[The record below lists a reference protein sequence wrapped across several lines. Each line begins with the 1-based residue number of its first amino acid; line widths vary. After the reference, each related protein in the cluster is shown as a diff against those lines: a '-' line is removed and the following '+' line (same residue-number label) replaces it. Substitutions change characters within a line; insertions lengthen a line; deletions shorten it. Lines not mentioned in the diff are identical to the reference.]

1 MMNWSR
7 SLRVNA
13 PAAAAWE
20 QLVDTTH
27 WSSWGPSVTDARV
40 DGGSDGPGSRIGPGA
55 TGAVRTPAGV
65 WIPYTVTEW
74 TEDPDELRW
83 GWRVAGVPATGHWVR
98 PTGADSCEVGMDV
111 PVWAPAYL
119 AIIEVAL
126 RRIRRSAESV
136 R

>member
-1 MMNWSR
+1 MAGWAR

-13 PAAAAWE
+13 PATAAWE
-20 QLVDTTH
+20 QLVDTVH
-27 WSSWGPSVTDARV
+27 WSSWGPTVTDARV
-40 DGGSDGPGSRIGPGA
+40 DGTGSRIGPGA
-55 TGAVRTPAGV
+55 TGAVRTPVGV
-65 WIPYTVTEW
+65 WIPYSVTTW
-74 TEDPDELRW
+74 TEEPDELSW

-98 PTGADSCEVGMDV
+98 PTGGDSCVVGMDV

>member
-1 MMNWSR
+1 MANWSR
-7 SLRVNA
+7 SLQVNA

-27 WSSWGPSVTDARV
+27 WSSWGPSVTGARV
-40 DGGSDGPGSRIGPGA
+40 DGGPGSRIGPGA
-55 TGAVRTPAGV
+55 TGAVRTPVGV
-65 WIPYTVTEW
+65 WIPYTVTQW
-74 TEDPDELRW
+74 TEEPDELRW